1 MPVKKPDPAIAHVH
15 APRFPQDP
23 VEFLGNRRGLERLI
37 NALIDAVDLGRAA
50 GEVCTSEGETF
61 AVRVTRL
68 DGDRRAEEWLRSGS
82 PYWDIDDPMIARVL
96 ELMEE
101 NARLRQVV
109 ASLRRDASRSGG
121 STAREGTGR
130 WPDAKAPGDRC
141 RLPPLRLDSPPPGSG
156 RRRARPWMGI
166 FGARREAQD
175 RGEIAGAGES
185 DDSASGWAA
194 PDAATAA

>member
-1 MPVKKPDPAIAHVH
+1 MPAKKPNSAILRVH

-68 DGDRRAEEWLRSGS
+68 DGDRRPEEWRRSGS
-82 PYWDIDDPMIARVL
+82 PCWDIDDPMITRVL

-109 ASLRRDASRSGG
+109 ASLRRERKSIGGIDRSGG
-121 STAREGTGR
+121 
-130 WPDAKAPGDRC
+130 D
-141 RLPPLRLDSPPPGSG
+141 
-156 RRRARPWMGI
+156 
-166 FGARREAQD
+166 GAMA
-175 RGEIAGAGES
+175 
-185 DDSASGWAA
+185 
-194 PDAATAA
+194 